1 VPKVSAAY
9 VCQACGARTRQFFG
23 RCSACGG
30 WNTLVEQ
37 REAPSDARR
46 RRPVAAEPSVAPGR
60 PRRSEPIET
69 VGERPLQR
77 LASGYGEL
85 DRVLGGGLVPG
96 SLVLL
101 GGDPGIGKS
110 TLLLQCARSMAGQR
124 LVLYVSAE
132 ESAQQVKLR
141 WRRLQNRDG
150 GDGVPAG
157 RAARG
162 GAVSARVAPSAGAA
176 GPQGLTPG
184 APAAVGAADVA
195 TGASVQAASGSG
207 RPSSSNRAQPM
218 RPAPED
224 PAGPRPS
231 ALASPGSRRPE
242 ASADSLNAIATDATA
257 TNGPQREAP
266 GRSGRA
272 QALPSLSAASGPVG
286 EAWPRSLGDDPD
298 PVPPDGP
305 EPAPQLQLLAETD
318 LELVLQELEALRP
331 AVAIIDSIQALHDGE
346 LASAP
351 GSVAQVREC
360 AAALARIAKR
370 QDTALVL
377 VGHVT
382 KEGALAGPKV
392 LEHLVDAVLTFEGDR
407 FASHRLLRA
416 VKNRFGATHELG
428 VFEMRDRGLHEVANP
443 SELFLGGGEPSS
455 GTATIVACE
464 GTRPLLVELQAL
476 VSTTSYA
483 SPRRT
488 ATGIAVNRL
497 HQILAVLE
505 KHLGLPLSR
514 FDCYLAVAGGLEV
527 EEPAADLGVAAA
539 VVASYRD
546 LTLPAGTALIGEL
559 GLGGQLRPVG
569 QLELRLQEAA
579 RLGFS
584 RAVVPRGGGLG
595 PIAAGLGLE
604 LREAGTVAEAL
615 VAALGVNPAEEG

>member
-1 VPKVSAAY
+1 ME
-9 VCQACGARTRQFFG
+9 QASTAGVD
-23 RCSACGG
+23 
-30 WNTLVEQ
+30 N
-37 REAPSDARR
+37 RR
-46 RRPVAAEPSVAPGR
+46 RRPVPAAAVGATPPQ
-60 PRRSEPIET
+60 PRRSEPIAA

-77 LASGYGEL
+77 LASGYGEF

-110 TLLLQCARSMAGQR
+110 TLLLQSACSMAGR
-124 LVLYVSAE
+124 ASVLYVSAE

-141 WRRLQNRDG
+141 WRRL
-150 GDGVPAG
+150 A
-157 RAARG
+157 RADQG
-162 GAVSARVAPSAGAA
+162 AGAA
-176 GPQGLTPG
+176 G
-184 APAAVGAADVA
+184 
-195 TGASVQAASGSG
+195 
-207 RPSSSNRAQPM
+207 
-218 RPAPED
+218 
-224 PAGPRPS
+224 
-231 ALASPGSRRPE
+231 
-242 ASADSLNAIATDATA
+242 
-257 TNGPQREAP
+257 
-266 GRSGRA
+266 
-272 QALPSLSAASGPVG
+272 
-286 EAWPRSLGDDPD
+286 
-298 PVPPDGP
+298 DGP
-305 EPAPQLQLLAETD
+305 ELAAESEFLLLAETD

-331 AVAIIDSIQALHDGE
+331 AVAIIDSIQALHDAE

-370 QDTALVL
+370 QDTALLL

-382 KEGALAGPKV
+382 KEGMLAGPKV

-428 VFEMRDRGLHEVANP
+428 VFEMRDRGLAEVSNP
-443 SELFLGGGEPSS
+443 SELFLGGSEPSS

-464 GTRPLLVELQAL
+464 GTRPLVVELQAL

-483 SPRRT
+483 SPRRS

-546 LTLPAGTALIGEL
+546 LTLPPGTVLVGEL

-579 RLGFS
+579 RLGFT
-584 RAVVPRGGGLG
+584 RAVVPKGTGLAKA
-595 PIAAGLGLE
+595 AAGLGLE
-604 LREAGTVAEAL
+604 LLEAGTVAAAL
-615 VAALGVNPAEEG
+615 VAALGVNPADDRT

>member
-1 VPKVSAAY
+1 MARVTRSY
-9 VCQACGARTRQFFG
+9 VCQSCGAEARQFFG
-23 RCSACGG
+23 RCPSCGS
-30 WNTLVEQ
+30 WNALVEQ
-37 REAPSDARR
+37 AAPAADSRR
-46 RRPVAAEPSVAPGR
+46 RRPVAAAAAATAIPAA
-60 PRRSEPIET
+60 PRRSEPIQA

-77 LASGYGEL
+77 LGSGYGEL

-110 TLLLQCARSMAGQR
+110 TLLLQSAQAMACR
-124 LVLYVSAE
+124 HSVLYVSAE

-141 WRRLQNRDG
+141 WRRLADQHQEL
-150 GDGVPAG
+150 
-157 RAARG
+157 
-162 GAVSARVAPSAGAA
+162 A
-176 GPQGLTPG
+176 GP
-184 APAAVGAADVA
+184 AD
-195 TGASVQAASGSG
+195 
-207 RPSSSNRAQPM
+207 
-218 RPAPED
+218 
-224 PAGPRPS
+224 
-231 ALASPGSRRPE
+231 
-242 ASADSLNAIATDATA
+242 
-257 TNGPQREAP
+257 AP
-266 GRSGRA
+266 G
-272 QALPSLSAASGPVG
+272 
-286 EAWPRSLGDDPD
+286 
-298 PVPPDGP
+298 
-305 EPAPQLQLLAETD
+305 LQLLSETD

-331 AVAIIDSIQALHDGE
+331 AVAVIDSIQALHDADLG
-346 LASAP
+346 SAP

-370 QDTALVL
+370 QDTALLL

-382 KEGALAGPKV
+382 KEGMLAGPKV

-428 VFEMRDRGLHEVANP
+428 VFEMRGQGLAEVLNP
-443 SELFLGGGEPSS
+443 SELFLGGDEPSA

-464 GTRPLLVELQAL
+464 GTRPLVVELQAL

-488 ATGIAVNRL
+488 ATGIGTNRL

-505 KHLGLPLSR
+505 KHLGVPLSR

-546 LTLPAGTALIGEL
+546 LTLPPGTVLIGEL

-579 RLGFS
+579 RLAFS
-584 RAVVPRGGGLG
+584 RAVVPKGSGLAKAV
-595 PIAAGLGLE
+595 PGLE
-604 LREAGTVAEAL
+604 ILECSTVAEAL
-615 VAALGVNPAEEG
+615 VRALGSACVES

>member
-1 VPKVSAAY
+1 MPP
-9 VCQACGARTRQFFG
+9 QA
-23 RCSACGG
+23 
-30 WNTLVEQ
+30 
-37 REAPSDARR
+37 
-46 RRPVAAEPSVAPGR
+46 
-60 PRRSEPIET
+60 RRSEPIQA

-77 LASGYGEL
+77 LQSGYGEL

-110 TLLLQCARSMAGQR
+110 TLLLQSAQAMARRHS
-124 LVLYVSAE
+124 VLYVSAE

-141 WRRLQNRDG
+141 WRRLVDQQ
-150 GDGVPAG
+150 PEE
-157 RAARG
+157 
-162 GAVSARVAPSAGAA
+162 
-176 GPQGLTPG
+176 
-184 APAAVGAADVA
+184 AAV
-195 TGASVQAASGSG
+195 ASGE
-207 RPSSSNRAQPM
+207 
-218 RPAPED
+218 APE
-224 PAGPRPS
+224 AGM
-231 ALASPGSRRPE
+231 
-242 ASADSLNAIATDATA
+242 
-257 TNGPQREAP
+257 
-266 GRSGRA
+266 
-272 QALPSLSAASGPVG
+272 
-286 EAWPRSLGDDPD
+286 
-298 PVPPDGP
+298 
-305 EPAPQLQLLAETD
+305 QLLSETD

-331 AVAIIDSIQALHDGE
+331 AVAVIDSIQALHDGE
-346 LASAP
+346 LGSAP

-370 QDTALVL
+370 QDTALLL

-382 KEGALAGPKV
+382 KEGLLAGPKV

-428 VFEMRDRGLHEVANP
+428 VFEMRGQGLAEVLNP
-443 SELFLGGGEPSS
+443 SELFLGSDEPSA

-464 GTRPLLVELQAL
+464 GTRPLVVDLQAL

-488 ATGIAVNRL
+488 ATGIGTNRL

-546 LTLPAGTALIGEL
+546 LTLPPGTVLIGEL
-559 GLGGQLRPVG
+559 GLGGQLRPVS
-569 QLELRLQEAA
+569 QLEQRLQEAA
-579 RLGFS
+579 RLGFR
-584 RAVVPRGGGLG
+584 RAVVPRGSGLG
-595 PIAAGLGLE
+595 RLAASLE
-604 LREAGTVAEAL
+604 LQLLEAGGVAEAL
-615 VAALGVNPAEEG
+615 VQALGVNPAQGD

>member
-1 VPKVSAAY
+1 MAKPVSLF
-9 VCQACGARTRQFFG
+9 VCTECGAQTRQFFG
-23 RCSACGG
+23 RCSSCGS
-30 WNTLVEQ
+30 WNTLIEQ
-37 REAPSDARR
+37 AAAPPADQRR
-46 RRPVAAEPSVAPGR
+46 RRPVAAPDAPAAPAQ
-60 PRRSEPIET
+60 PRRSEPIAA

-77 LASGYGEL
+77 LGSGYGEL

-110 TLLLQCARSMAGQR
+110 TLLLQSAQSMAAR
-124 LVLYVSAE
+124 TSVLYVSAE

-141 WRRLQNRDG
+141 WRRLAEADPLG
-150 GDGVPAG
+150 
-157 RAARG
+157 
-162 GAVSARVAPSAGAA
+162 
-176 GPQGLTPG
+176 
-184 APAAVGAADVA
+184 PAAVAD
-195 TGASVQAASGSG
+195 
-207 RPSSSNRAQPM
+207 
-218 RPAPED
+218 
-224 PAGPRPS
+224 
-231 ALASPGSRRPE
+231 
-242 ASADSLNAIATDATA
+242 AD
-257 TNGPQREAP
+257 
-266 GRSGRA
+266 
-272 QALPSLSAASGPVG
+272 
-286 EAWPRSLGDDPD
+286 
-298 PVPPDGP
+298 
-305 EPAPQLQLLAETD
+305 LQLLSETD
-318 LELVLQELEALRP
+318 LELVLQELESLRP
-331 AVAIIDSIQALHDGE
+331 AVAIIDSIQALHDAE
-346 LASAP
+346 LSSAP

-370 QDTALVL
+370 QHTALLL

-428 VFEMRDRGLHEVANP
+428 VFEMRDRGLAEVTNP

-464 GTRPLLVELQAL
+464 GTRPLVVELQAL

-483 SPRRT
+483 SPRRS

-505 KHLGLPLSR
+505 KHMGLPLSR

-546 LTLPAGTALIGEL
+546 LTLPPGTVLIGEL
-559 GLGGQLRPVG
+559 GLGGQLRPVS
-569 QLELRLQEAA
+569 QLELRLGEAT
-579 RLGFS
+579 RLGFT
-584 RAVVPRGGGLG
+584 RAVVPRGSGLG
-595 PIAAGLGLE
+595 PVAAGLGLQ
-604 LREAGTVAEAL
+604 LLEAATIAQAL
-615 VAALGVNPAEEG
+615 VAALGVNPADDQP

>member
-1 VPKVSAAY
+1 MAKSTTVY
-9 VCQACGARTRQFFG
+9 VCSSCGAQSRQFFG
-23 RCSACGG
+23 RCSSCGS

-37 REAPSDARR
+37 VASPPVDGRR
-46 RRPVAAEPSVAPGR
+46 RRPVAATAAEGGLAPAA
-60 PRRSEPIET
+60 RRSQPIAA

-110 TLLLQCARSMAGQR
+110 TLLLQSARSMAGR
-124 LVLYVSAE
+124 ASVLYVSAE

-141 WRRLQNRDG
+141 WRRLAQVQEPVAEAEG
-150 GDGVPAG
+150 
-157 RAARG
+157 AA
-162 GAVSARVAPSAGAA
+162 AGA
-176 GPQGLTPG
+176 
-184 APAAVGAADVA
+184 
-195 TGASVQAASGSG
+195 
-207 RPSSSNRAQPM
+207 
-218 RPAPED
+218 
-224 PAGPRPS
+224 
-231 ALASPGSRRPE
+231 
-242 ASADSLNAIATDATA
+242 
-257 TNGPQREAP
+257 
-266 GRSGRA
+266 
-272 QALPSLSAASGPVG
+272 
-286 EAWPRSLGDDPD
+286 GDF
-298 PVPPDGP
+298 
-305 EPAPQLQLLAETD
+305 QLLAETD

-331 AVAIIDSIQALHDGE
+331 AVAIIDSIQALHDAE

-370 QDTALVL
+370 QDTALLL

-382 KEGALAGPKV
+382 KEGMLAGPKV

-428 VFEMRDRGLHEVANP
+428 VFEMRDRGLAEVSNP
-443 SELFLGGGEPSS
+443 SELFLGGSEPSS

-464 GTRPLLVELQAL
+464 GTRPLVVELQAL

-483 SPRRT
+483 SPRRS

-546 LTLPAGTALIGEL
+546 LTLPPGTVLVGEL

-579 RLGFS
+579 RLGFT
-584 RAVVPRGGGLG
+584 RAVVPRGSGLAKA
-595 PIAAGLGLE
+595 AAGLGLE
-604 LREAGTVAEAL
+604 LLEAGSVAAAL
-615 VAALGVNPAEEG
+615 VAALGVNPANDRS

>member
-1 VPKVSAAY
+1 LARPGSSF

-23 RCSACGG
+23 RCSGCGG

-37 REAPSDARR
+37 SEPSADTRR
-46 RRPVAAEPSVAPGR
+46 RRPVADTAAPAPGR
-60 PRRSEPIET
+60 PSRSEPIQA
-69 VGERPLQR
+69 VGDRPLQR

-110 TLLLQCARSMAGQR
+110 TLLLQSARAMASR
-124 LVLYVSAE
+124 AVVLYVSAE

-141 WRRLQNRDG
+141 WRRLAEDAPGEAAEAGEGEG
-150 GDGVPAG
+150 GDGE
-157 RAARG
+157 
-162 GAVSARVAPSAGAA
+162 
-176 GPQGLTPG
+176 GL
-184 APAAVGAADVA
+184 
-195 TGASVQAASGSG
+195 
-207 RPSSSNRAQPM
+207 R
-218 RPAPED
+218 
-224 PAGPRPS
+224 
-231 ALASPGSRRPE
+231 
-242 ASADSLNAIATDATA
+242 
-257 TNGPQREAP
+257 
-266 GRSGRA
+266 
-272 QALPSLSAASGPVG
+272 
-286 EAWPRSLGDDPD
+286 
-298 PVPPDGP
+298 
-305 EPAPQLQLLAETD
+305 LLAETD
-318 LELVLQELEALRP
+318 LELVLQELETLRP
-331 AVAIIDSIQALHDGE
+331 QVAIIDSIQALHDAE
-346 LASAP
+346 LGSAP
-351 GSVAQVREC
+351 GSVSQVRDC
-360 AAALARIAKR
+360 AAALQRIAKR
-370 QDTALVL
+370 QHTALVL

-382 KEGALAGPKV
+382 KEGMLAGPKV

-428 VFEMRDRGLHEVANP
+428 VFEMQGAGLVEVSNP
-443 SELFLGGGEPSS
+443 SELFLAGDGPSP

-464 GTRPLLVELQAL
+464 GTRPLLVEVQAL
-476 VSTTSYA
+476 VSPTSYA

-488 ATGIAVNRL
+488 ATGIGTNRL

-505 KHLGLPLSR
+505 KHMGLPLSR

-546 LTLPAGTALIGEL
+546 LTLPAGTVLLGEL

-584 RAVVPRGGGLG
+584 RAVVPRGSGLG
-595 PIAAGLGLE
+595 PVAASLGLQ
-604 LREAGTVAEAL
+604 LLEAATVAEAL
-615 VAALGVNPAEEG
+615 VAGLGVNPDQSEADV

>member
-1 VPKVSAAY
+1 MPP
-9 VCQACGARTRQFFG
+9 QA
-23 RCSACGG
+23 
-30 WNTLVEQ
+30 
-37 REAPSDARR
+37 
-46 RRPVAAEPSVAPGR
+46 
-60 PRRSEPIET
+60 RRSEPIHA

-77 LASGYGEL
+77 LQSGYGEL

-110 TLLLQCARSMAGQR
+110 TLLLQSAQAMARRHS
-124 LVLYVSAE
+124 VLYVSAE

-141 WRRLQNRDG
+141 WRRLAEQQPPGTAEADG
-150 GDGVPAG
+150 QGDGE
-157 RAARG
+157 
-162 GAVSARVAPSAGAA
+162 
-176 GPQGLTPG
+176 
-184 APAAVGAADVA
+184 AVG
-195 TGASVQAASGSG
+195 
-207 RPSSSNRAQPM
+207 
-218 RPAPED
+218 
-224 PAGPRPS
+224 
-231 ALASPGSRRPE
+231 
-242 ASADSLNAIATDATA
+242 
-257 TNGPQREAP
+257 
-266 GRSGRA
+266 
-272 QALPSLSAASGPVG
+272 
-286 EAWPRSLGDDPD
+286 
-298 PVPPDGP
+298 
-305 EPAPQLQLLAETD
+305 LQLLSETD

-331 AVAIIDSIQALHDGE
+331 AVAVIDSIQALHDGE
-346 LASAP
+346 LGSAP

-370 QDTALVL
+370 QDTALLL

-382 KEGALAGPKV
+382 KEGLLAGPKV

-428 VFEMRDRGLHEVANP
+428 VFEMRGQGLAEVLNP
-443 SELFLGGGEPSS
+443 SELFLGSDEPSA

-464 GTRPLLVELQAL
+464 GTRPLVVDLQAL

-488 ATGIAVNRL
+488 ATGIGTNRL

-546 LTLPAGTALIGEL
+546 LTLPPGTVLIGEL
-559 GLGGQLRPVG
+559 GLGGQLRPVS
-569 QLELRLQEAA
+569 QLEQRLQEAA
-579 RLGFS
+579 RLGFR
-584 RAVVPRGGGLG
+584 RAVVPRGSGLG
-595 PIAAGLGLE
+595 RLAASLE
-604 LREAGTVAEAL
+604 LQLLEAGGVAEAL
-615 VAALGVNPAEEG
+615 VQALGVNPAQGD

>member
-1 VPKVSAAY
+1 MAKPSTFF
-9 VCQACGARTRQFFG
+9 VCTSCGAQARQFFG
-23 RCSACGG
+23 KCASCGS

-37 REAPSDARR
+37 KAAPAADSRR
-46 RRPVAAEPSVAPGR
+46 RRPVAEAAAAEAVVAGQ
-60 PRRSEPIET
+60 PRRSEPIQA
-69 VGERPLQR
+69 VGERALQR
-77 LASGYGEL
+77 LSSGYGEF

-96 SLVLL
+96 SLVLV

-110 TLLLQCARSMAGQR
+110 TLLLQSARAMAGR
-124 LVLYVSAE
+124 ASVLYVSAE

-141 WRRLQNRDG
+141 WRRLAEAS
-150 GDGVPAG
+150 PAQPEAG
-157 RAARG
+157 QPEVGELEAG
-162 GAVSARVAPSAGAA
+162 ESKAGA
-176 GPQGLTPG
+176 
-184 APAAVGAADVA
+184 DF
-195 TGASVQAASGSG
+195 
-207 RPSSSNRAQPM
+207 
-218 RPAPED
+218 
-224 PAGPRPS
+224 
-231 ALASPGSRRPE
+231 
-242 ASADSLNAIATDATA
+242 
-257 TNGPQREAP
+257 
-266 GRSGRA
+266 
-272 QALPSLSAASGPVG
+272 
-286 EAWPRSLGDDPD
+286 
-298 PVPPDGP
+298 
-305 EPAPQLQLLAETD
+305 QLLAETD

-331 AVAIIDSIQALHDGE
+331 AVAIIDSIQALHDAE
-346 LASAP
+346 LGSAP
-351 GSVAQVREC
+351 GSVSQVREC

-370 QDTALVL
+370 QDTALLL

-428 VFEMRDRGLHEVANP
+428 VFEMRDRGLAEVTNP
-443 SELFLGGGEPSS
+443 SELFLGGDEPSA

-464 GTRPLLVELQAL
+464 GTRPLVVEMQAL

-483 SPRRT
+483 SPRRS

-546 LTLPAGTALIGEL
+546 LTLPPGTVLVGEL

-579 RLGFS
+579 RLGFT
-584 RAVVPRGGGLG
+584 RAVVPRGTGLAKA
-595 PIAAGLGLE
+595 AAGFGLQ
-604 LREAGTVAEAL
+604 LLEAGGVAEAL
-615 VAALGVNPAEEG
+615 VAALGVNPADDRG

>member
-1 VPKVSAAY
+1 MAKPSTFF
-9 VCQACGARTRQFFG
+9 VCTSCGAQARQFFG
-23 RCSACGG
+23 KCASCGS

-37 REAPSDARR
+37 KAAPAADSRR
-46 RRPVAAEPSVAPGR
+46 RRPVAEAAAAEAVVAGQ
-60 PRRSEPIET
+60 PRRSEPIQA
-69 VGERPLQR
+69 VGERALQR
-77 LASGYGEL
+77 LSSGFGEF

-96 SLVLL
+96 SLVLV

-110 TLLLQCARSMAGQR
+110 TLLLQSARAMAGR
-124 LVLYVSAE
+124 ASVLYVSAE

-141 WRRLQNRDG
+141 WRRLAEAS
-150 GDGVPAG
+150 PAQPEAG
-157 RAARG
+157 QPEAG
-162 GAVSARVAPSAGAA
+162 ESKAGA
-176 GPQGLTPG
+176 
-184 APAAVGAADVA
+184 DF
-195 TGASVQAASGSG
+195 
-207 RPSSSNRAQPM
+207 
-218 RPAPED
+218 
-224 PAGPRPS
+224 
-231 ALASPGSRRPE
+231 
-242 ASADSLNAIATDATA
+242 
-257 TNGPQREAP
+257 
-266 GRSGRA
+266 
-272 QALPSLSAASGPVG
+272 
-286 EAWPRSLGDDPD
+286 
-298 PVPPDGP
+298 
-305 EPAPQLQLLAETD
+305 QLLAETD

-331 AVAIIDSIQALHDGE
+331 AVAIIDSIQALHDAE
-346 LASAP
+346 LGSAP
-351 GSVAQVREC
+351 GSVSQVREC

-370 QDTALVL
+370 QDTALLL

-428 VFEMRDRGLHEVANP
+428 VFEMRDRGLAEVTNP
-443 SELFLGGGEPSS
+443 SELFLGGDEPSA

-464 GTRPLLVELQAL
+464 GTRPLVVEMQAL

-483 SPRRT
+483 SPRRS

-546 LTLPAGTALIGEL
+546 LTLPPGTVLVGEL

-579 RLGFS
+579 RLGFT
-584 RAVVPRGGGLG
+584 RAVVPRGTGLAKA
-595 PIAAGLGLE
+595 AAGFGLQ
-604 LREAGTVAEAL
+604 LLEAGGVAEAL
-615 VAALGVNPAEEG
+615 VAALGVNPADDRG

>member
-1 VPKVSAAY
+1 MGRSSLY
-9 VCQACGARTRQFFG
+9 VCQTCGAQTRQFFG
-23 RCSACGG
+23 RCAACGS
-30 WNTLVEQ
+30 WNSLVEQ
-37 REAPSDARR
+37 VVTASDTRR
-46 RRPVAAEPSVAPGR
+46 RRPVASAAGAAGAASGALGATDLPPRS
-60 PRRSEPIET
+60 RRSESIHT

-77 LASGYGEL
+77 LGSGYGEL

-96 SLVLL
+96 SLVLV

-110 TLLLQCARSMAGQR
+110 TLLLQSAEAMAARHS
-124 LVLYVSAE
+124 VLYVSAE

-141 WRRLQNRDG
+141 WRRLG
-150 GDGVPAG
+150 GDG
-157 RAARG
+157 
-162 GAVSARVAPSAGAA
+162 S
-176 GPQGLTPG
+176 
-184 APAAVGAADVA
+184 
-195 TGASVQAASGSG
+195 
-207 RPSSSNRAQPM
+207 
-218 RPAPED
+218 
-224 PAGPRPS
+224 
-231 ALASPGSRRPE
+231 
-242 ASADSLNAIATDATA
+242 
-257 TNGPQREAP
+257 
-266 GRSGRA
+266 
-272 QALPSLSAASGPVG
+272 
-286 EAWPRSLGDDPD
+286 
-298 PVPPDGP
+298 
-305 EPAPQLQLLAETD
+305 QLQLLAETD
-318 LELVLQELEALRP
+318 LELVLQELESLRP

-370 QDTALVL
+370 QDTALLL

-382 KEGALAGPKV
+382 KEGMLAGPKV

-428 VFEMRDRGLHEVANP
+428 VFEMRDRGLVEVTNP
-443 SELFLGGGEPSS
+443 SELFLGSDEPSA

-464 GTRPLLVELQAL
+464 GTRALVVEMQSL

-488 ATGIAVNRL
+488 ATGIGTNRL

-527 EEPAADLGVAAA
+527 EEPAADLGVATA

-546 LTLPAGTALIGEL
+546 LTLPPGTVLVGEL

-579 RLGFS
+579 RLGFR
-584 RAVVPRGGGLG
+584 RAVVPKGSGLG
-595 PIAAGLGLE
+595 PMAAGIDLQL
-604 LREAGTVAEAL
+604 LEAGTVAEAL
-615 VAALGVNPAEEG
+615 VLALGVNPADDRA

>member
-1 VPKVSAAY
+1 VGERLWSTGATDPLKSEAAQFITESHLSSQFVPKVSTTY
-9 VCQACGARTRQFFG
+9 VCQACGARSRQFFG
-23 RCSACGG
+23 RCSSCGG

-37 REAPSDARR
+37 RQEAGDGRR
-46 RRPVAAEPSVAPGR
+46 RRPVPVAEAGGLEAAGA

-96 SLVLL
+96 SLVLV

-110 TLLLQCARSMAGQR
+110 TLLLQCARAMAAGR
-124 LVLYVSAE
+124 MVLYVSAE

-141 WRRLQNRDG
+141 WRRLRDAAG
-150 GDGVPAG
+150 GTSAAAAAAAANEDTAEDIASRTGAG
-157 RAARG
+157 R
-162 GAVSARVAPSAGAA
+162 P
-176 GPQGLTPG
+176 TPG
-184 APAAVGAADVA
+184 RGDADA
-195 TGASVQAASGSG
+195 
-207 RPSSSNRAQPM
+207 
-218 RPAPED
+218 D
-224 PAGPRPS
+224 AG
-231 ALASPGSRRPE
+231 
-242 ASADSLNAIATDATA
+242 
-257 TNGPQREAP
+257 
-266 GRSGRA
+266 
-272 QALPSLSAASGPVG
+272 
-286 EAWPRSLGDDPD
+286 
-298 PVPPDGP
+298 
-305 EPAPQLQLLAETD
+305 LQLLAETD

-331 AVAIIDSIQALHDGE
+331 AVAVIDSIQALHDPDLG
-346 LASAP
+346 SAP

-370 QDTALVL
+370 QHTALLL

-382 KEGALAGPKV
+382 KEGLLAGPKV
-392 LEHLVDAVLTFEGDR
+392 LEHLVDVVLTFEGDR

-416 VKNRFGATHELG
+416 VKNRYGATHELG
-428 VFEMRDRGLHEVANP
+428 VFEMRDRGLSEVLNP
-443 SELFLGGGEPSS
+443 SELFLGAGEPTA

-505 KHLGLPLSR
+505 KHMGLPLSR

-546 LTLPAGTALIGEL
+546 LVLPPGTALIGEL

-579 RLGFS
+579 RLGFT
-584 RAVVPRGGGLG
+584 RAVVPRAGGLG
-595 PIAAGLGLE
+595 PIAAGLGLD
-604 LREAGTVAEAL
+604 LREAGSVAEAL
-615 VAALGVNPAEEG
+615 VAALGTQLGRE

>member
-1 VPKVSAAY
+1 MAKPSTFF
-9 VCQACGARTRQFFG
+9 VCTSCGAQARQFFG
-23 RCSACGG
+23 KCASCGS

-37 REAPSDARR
+37 KAAPAADSRR
-46 RRPVAAEPSVAPGR
+46 RRPVAEVAAAAAVVAGQ
-60 PRRSEPIET
+60 PRRSEPIQA
-69 VGERPLQR
+69 VGERALQR
-77 LASGYGEL
+77 LSSGYGEF

-96 SLVLL
+96 SLVLV

-110 TLLLQCARSMAGQR
+110 TLLLQSARAMAAR
-124 LVLYVSAE
+124 ASVLYVSAE

-141 WRRLQNRDG
+141 WRRLAEAS
-150 GDGVPAG
+150 PAQ
-157 RAARG
+157 
-162 GAVSARVAPSAGAA
+162 PEAGESET
-176 GPQGLTPG
+176 GESET
-184 APAAVGAADVA
+184 AADF
-195 TGASVQAASGSG
+195 
-207 RPSSSNRAQPM
+207 
-218 RPAPED
+218 
-224 PAGPRPS
+224 
-231 ALASPGSRRPE
+231 
-242 ASADSLNAIATDATA
+242 
-257 TNGPQREAP
+257 
-266 GRSGRA
+266 
-272 QALPSLSAASGPVG
+272 
-286 EAWPRSLGDDPD
+286 
-298 PVPPDGP
+298 
-305 EPAPQLQLLAETD
+305 QLLAETD

-331 AVAIIDSIQALHDGE
+331 AVAIIDSIQALHDAE
-346 LASAP
+346 LGSAP
-351 GSVAQVREC
+351 GSVSQVREC

-370 QDTALVL
+370 QDTALLL

-428 VFEMRDRGLHEVANP
+428 VFEMRDRGLAEVTNP
-443 SELFLGGGEPSS
+443 SELFLGSDEPSA

-464 GTRPLLVELQAL
+464 GTRPLVVEMQAL

-483 SPRRT
+483 SPRRS

-546 LTLPAGTALIGEL
+546 LTLPPGTVLVGEL

-579 RLGFS
+579 RLGFT
-584 RAVVPRGGGLG
+584 RAVVPRGTGLAKA
-595 PIAAGLGLE
+595 AAGFGLQ
-604 LREAGTVAEAL
+604 LLEAGGVAEAL
-615 VAALGVNPAEEG
+615 VAALGVNPADDRA

>member
-1 VPKVSAAY
+1 VGRSSLY
-9 VCQACGARTRQFFG
+9 VCQTCGAQTRQFFG
-23 RCSACGG
+23 RCAACGS
-30 WNTLVEQ
+30 WNSLVEQ
-37 REAPSDARR
+37 AVTASDTRR
-46 RRPVAAEPSVAPGR
+46 RRPVASAGAAAGAAAGAFGAPLGASDLLQR
-60 PRRSEPIET
+60 PRRSESIHT

-77 LASGYGEL
+77 LGSGYGEL

-96 SLVLL
+96 SLVLV

-110 TLLLQCARSMAGQR
+110 TLLLQSAEAMAARHS
-124 LVLYVSAE
+124 VLYVSAE

-141 WRRLQNRDG
+141 WRRL
-150 GDGVPAG
+150 
-157 RAARG
+157 G
-162 GAVSARVAPSAGAA
+162 GA
-176 GPQGLTPG
+176 
-184 APAAVGAADVA
+184 
-195 TGASVQAASGSG
+195 GS
-207 RPSSSNRAQPM
+207 
-218 RPAPED
+218 
-224 PAGPRPS
+224 
-231 ALASPGSRRPE
+231 
-242 ASADSLNAIATDATA
+242 
-257 TNGPQREAP
+257 
-266 GRSGRA
+266 
-272 QALPSLSAASGPVG
+272 
-286 EAWPRSLGDDPD
+286 
-298 PVPPDGP
+298 
-305 EPAPQLQLLAETD
+305 QLQLLAETD
-318 LELVLQELEALRP
+318 LELVLQELESLRP

-370 QDTALVL
+370 QDTALLL

-382 KEGALAGPKV
+382 KEGTLAGPKV

-428 VFEMRDRGLHEVANP
+428 VFEMRDRGLVEVTNP
-443 SELFLGGGEPSS
+443 SELFLGSDEPSA

-464 GTRPLLVELQAL
+464 GTRALVVELQAL

-488 ATGIAVNRL
+488 ATGIGTNRL

-527 EEPAADLGVAAA
+527 EEPAADLGVATA

-546 LTLPAGTALIGEL
+546 LTLPPGTVLVGEL

-579 RLGFS
+579 RLGFR
-584 RAVVPRGGGLG
+584 RAVVPKGSGLG
-595 PIAAGLGLE
+595 PMAAGIDLQLM
-604 LREAGTVAEAL
+604 EAGTVAEAL
-615 VAALGVNPAEEG
+615 VLALGVNPADDRA

>member
-1 VPKVSAAY
+1 MGRSSLY
-9 VCQACGARTRQFFG
+9 VCQTCGAQTRQFFG
-23 RCSACGG
+23 RCAACGS
-30 WNTLVEQ
+30 WNSLVEQ
-37 REAPSDARR
+37 VVTASDTRR
-46 RRPVAAEPSVAPGR
+46 RRPVVSAAAAAGAAGGAPGATDLLHR
-60 PRRSEPIET
+60 ARRSESIHT

-77 LASGYGEL
+77 LGSGYGEL

-96 SLVLL
+96 SLVLV

-110 TLLLQCARSMAGQR
+110 TLLLQSARAMAGR
-124 LVLYVSAE
+124 ASVLYVSAE

-141 WRRLQNRDG
+141 WRRLAEAS
-150 GDGVPAG
+150 PAQPEAG
-157 RAARG
+157 QPEAG
-162 GAVSARVAPSAGAA
+162 ESKAGA
-176 GPQGLTPG
+176 
-184 APAAVGAADVA
+184 DF
-195 TGASVQAASGSG
+195 
-207 RPSSSNRAQPM
+207 
-218 RPAPED
+218 
-224 PAGPRPS
+224 
-231 ALASPGSRRPE
+231 
-242 ASADSLNAIATDATA
+242 
-257 TNGPQREAP
+257 
-266 GRSGRA
+266 
-272 QALPSLSAASGPVG
+272 
-286 EAWPRSLGDDPD
+286 
-298 PVPPDGP
+298 
-305 EPAPQLQLLAETD
+305 QLLAETD

-331 AVAIIDSIQALHDGE
+331 AVAIIDSIQALHDAE
-346 LASAP
+346 LGSAP
-351 GSVAQVREC
+351 GSVSQVREC

-370 QDTALVL
+370 QDTALLL

-428 VFEMRDRGLHEVANP
+428 VFEMRDRGLAEVTNP
-443 SELFLGGGEPSS
+443 SELFLGGDEPSA

-464 GTRPLLVELQAL
+464 GTRPLVVEMQAL

-483 SPRRT
+483 SPRRS

-546 LTLPAGTALIGEL
+546 LTLPPGTVLVGEL

-579 RLGFS
+579 RLGFT
-584 RAVVPRGGGLG
+584 RAVVPKGTGLAKA
-595 PIAAGLGLE
+595 AAGFGLQ
-604 LREAGTVAEAL
+604 LLEAGGVAEAL
-615 VAALGVNPAEEG
+615 VAALGVNPADDRG